1 MDTIQTF
8 PKARVDVKHPHRVM
22 MGIYLGAFAGMISET
37 SLNIALPQLMND
49 FHVSMGIIQWLV
61 VGYMLVIGIVLPFTS
76 LLMKCFSV
84 KKLTIFALSA
94 FLIGSLMS
102 GFAPNFGVLL
112 AGRMI
117 QGISTGMIL
126 PMLSSV
132 ILEIFPSNKI
142 GSAMGT
148 VSFILMFAPVIG
160 PTLSGFLIGMLSWR
174 WIFFLFAA
182 IAAAGIIVAAIFIV
196 NPYKLT
202 NPKIDIVSCLTSVVG
217 FGGIVLGVSLISE
230 FGFSVP
236 VILSLAIGIIAIILY
251 AMRQMKMEVPILD
264 LRALKV
270 PQFRRGAILVMVNFS
285 IILSAMYLLPQY
297 IQRGLSIPV
306 ATAGLIMLPGS
317 LLNACVSFF
326 SGRIYD
332 KIGAKYPVKIGFSIS
347 IIGAILLVFTSSGS
361 SIFYVIFCHIILTVG
376 IGLAMSPAQSSGL
389 NALPQNLSRDGST
402 IMNTMQQVAG
412 AISTAIATCLLG
424 IGQEAGGA
432 DKAEAFVNGT
442 HYGFY
447 FSLALAI
454 IGFIISFR
462 IKGPK
467 TGTLEL
473 KPTD

>member
-1 MDTIQTF
+1 MDTVQIF
-8 PKARVDVKHPHRVM
+8 PKARVEVKHPHGAM
-22 MGIYLGAFAGMISET
+22 SGLYLGAFAGMISET
-37 SLNIALPQLMND
+37 SLNIALPQLMDD

-126 PMLSSV
+126 PMMSSV
-132 ILEIFPSNKI
+132 VLEIFSSNKI

-148 VSFILMFAPVIG
+148 VSLIIMFAPVIG

-202 NPKIDIVSCLTSVVG
+202 NPKIDIISCLTSVVG

-236 VILSLAIGIIAIILY
+236 VILALVIGIIAIILY
-251 AMRQMKMEVPILD
+251 AMRQIKMEVPILD

-270 PQFRRGAILVMVNFS
+270 PEFRTGAILVMVNFS

-326 SGRIYD
+326 SGRLYD
-332 KIGAKYPVKIGFSIS
+332 KFGAKYLVKIGFSIS

-361 SIFYVIFCHIILTVG
+361 SIVYVIFCHIILTVG
-376 IGLAMSPAQSSGL
+376 IGLSMSPAQSNGL

-402 IMNTMQQVAG
+402 IMNTMQQVIG

-424 IGQEAGGA
+424 IGQAAGGA
-432 DKAEAFVNGT
+432 DKSEAFVNGT

-467 TGTLEL
+467 TGALEL